1 MKRFSSAVAVSLG
14 AACAL
19 LAAATAGAQTPG
31 GPYFVVHQEVA
42 KPSMVKEYES
52 TTKEFVALVK
62 ANKTKMPHFS
72 FNVLASPDLTYT
84 YVAPIP
90 NMAGLDAINADFG
103 ALAQSAGAAF
113 PDLNKR
119 GGAATEYIKE
129 WAIQLV
135 PELSYSPAEPR
146 AQAGPPRYFHYDLY
160 YVMPGREPEAESVG
174 AEYVKLFKAKAVK
187 SAYNV
192 YKVVMGAEMPAY
204 IVSVGAADA
213 AAYHADSANVAAL
226 LGTDLQA
233 LSARTAA
240 LTRRF
245 ETREA
250 VVRPDLSVPR

>member
-1 MKRFSSAVAVSLG
+1 MKRFPSVGVVSLG
-14 AACAL
+14 AALAL
-19 LAAATAGAQTPG
+19 LAPAAAGAQTPG
-31 GPYFVVHQEVA
+31 GQYFVVHQEVA

-62 ANKTKMPHFS
+62 ASKAKMPHFS
-72 FNVLASPDLTYT
+72 FNCFASPDFTYT
-84 YVAPIP
+84 FVAPIP
-90 NMAGLDAINADFG
+90 NMAGMDAINADFG

-129 WAIQLV
+129 WVIQLV
-135 PELSYSPAEPR
+135 PELSYAPAAP
-146 AQAGPPRYFHYDLY
+146 QAGAPRYFHYGIY
-160 YVMPGREPEAESVG
+160 YVMPGREPEAEALG
-174 AEYVKLFKAKAVK
+174 AAYVKLFKAKGVK
-187 SAYNV
+187 NGYTV

-213 AAYHADSANVAAL
+213 AEYQAEDAKLGAL
-226 LGTDLQA
+226 LGAEIQPLG
-233 LSARTAA
+233 ARQAA

-250 VVRPDLSVPR
+250 VARPDLSVPR

>member
-1 MKRFSSAVAVSLG
+1 MKRFPSAGVVSLG
-14 AACAL
+14 AALAL
-19 LAAATAGAQTPG
+19 LAPVAARAQTPG
-31 GPYFVVHQEVA
+31 GQYFVLHQEVA
-42 KPSMVKEYES
+42 KPSMIKEYES
-52 TTKEFVALVK
+52 TSKEFVAMVK
-62 ANKTKMPHFS
+62 ANKAKMPHFS
-72 FNVLASPDLTYT
+72 FNCLASPDFTYT
-84 YVAPIP
+84 FVAPIP
-90 NMAGLDAINADFG
+90 NMAGMDAVNADFG

-129 WAIQLV
+129 WIIQLV

-160 YVMPGREPEAESVG
+160 YVMPGREPEAESIG

-187 SAYNV
+187 NAYNV

-213 AAYHADSANVAAL
+213 ATYHADSANVSAL
-226 LGTDLQA
+226 LGSELQA
-233 LSARTAA
+233 LGARTAA

-250 VVRPDLSVPR
+250 VSRPDLSVPR

>member
-1 MKRFSSAVAVSLG
+1 MKRFPFGVVSLV

-19 LAAATAGAQTPG
+19 LAAVTAGAQTPG
-31 GPYFVVHQEVA
+31 GQYFVLHQEVA

-52 TTKEFVALVK
+52 STKEFVALVK

-72 FNVLASPDLTYT
+72 FNCLASPDLTYT

-90 NMAGLDAINADFG
+90 NMAGMDAINADFG

-129 WAIQLV
+129 WVIQLV

-146 AQAGPPRYFHYDLY
+146 AGAPRYFHYDLY

-174 AEYVKLFKAKAVK
+174 AEYVKLFKAKGVK
-187 SAYNV
+187 IGYNV

-204 IVSVGAADA
+204 IVSVGATDA
-213 AAYHADSANVAAL
+213 ADYQAENAKLPGVV
-226 LGTDLQA
+226 GPELQS

-250 VVRPDLSVPR
+250 VARPDLSVPR

>member
-1 MKRFSSAVAVSLG
+1 MKRSPFPGVVSLG
-14 AACAL
+14 AALAL
-19 LAAATAGAQTPG
+19 LAPVAARAQNPG
-31 GPYFVVHQEVA
+31 GQFFVVHQEVA

-62 ANKTKMPHFS
+62 ANKAKMPHFS
-72 FNVLASPDLTYT
+72 FNCLASPDFTYT
-84 YVAPIP
+84 FVAPIP
-90 NMAGLDAINADFG
+90 NMAGMDAINADFG

-129 WAIQLV
+129 WIIQLV

-146 AQAGPPRYFHYDLY
+146 AGAPRYFHYGIY
-160 YVMPGREPEAESVG
+160 YVIPGREPEAEAVG

-187 SAYNV
+187 NGYTV

-213 AAYHADSANVAAL
+213 AEYQADDAKLGAL
-226 LGTDLQA
+226 LGPEFQTLG
-233 LSARTAA
+233 ARTIA

-250 VVRPDLSVPR
+250 VARPDLSVPR